1 VAALAALA
9 AAVAE
14 TAGIVFHHSLCNS
27 QAQLSCLVWHRVQSM
42 TPWIVHMDPTELG
55 PDMKNTMTGSTHPA
69 LLAADKQNTDPRV
82 VYVVLRKQVL
92 PHTLSAKIHK
102 ELMQ

>member
-1 VAALAALA
+1 
-9 AAVAE
+9 
-14 TAGIVFHHSLCNS
+14 
-27 QAQLSCLVWHRVQSM
+27 M

-82 VYVVLRKQVL
+82 VYVVLRKQVP